1 MRTMANAIA
10 LISSTSGIAKMSRR
24 KKYMRRYLIA
34 EARRSGEKFIAHYR
48 LDAIRQGF
56 IFERMKT
63 ISSWFL
69 IFALIAAF
77 APRASAQDAAT
88 QEQLDKL
95 SGQIQ
100 DILDAQAEQGKRID
114 ALEKKISDMQDQL
127 NKPAGNDFASTD
139 DLKKLAEQ
147 VQEIDKKRQ
156 EDNQKILDALEKLGK
171 SGGGDYR
178 KPDVS
183 PNPTPVNNTPI
194 ANGSNPQQGYE
205 YTIAPGNTLSAIA
218 KAYRAQGV
226 KVTVSQILA
235 ANPGLSANNLIVGKK
250 IFIPS
255 PQ

>member
-1 MRTMANAIA
+1 
-10 LISSTSGIAKMSRR
+10 MSRR
-24 KKYMRRYLIA
+24 TKYMRGYLIA
-34 EARRSGEKFIAHYR
+34 DARRSGEKYISHSR

-56 IFERMKT
+56 IFGRMKT
-63 ISSWFL
+63 ISVWFC
-69 IFALIAAF
+69 IFSLLAAVT
-77 APRASAQDAAT
+77 PRASAQDAAT

-114 ALEKKISDMQDQL
+114 ALEKKISDLSDKV
-127 NKPAGNDFASTD
+127 NTPAGNDYASTD

-156 EDNQKILDALEKLGK
+156 DDNQKILDALEKLAK
-171 SGGGDYR
+171 SGGGDYHR
-178 KPDVS
+178 PDIS
-183 PNPTPVNNTPI
+183 PNPTPINNTPPQTS
-194 ANGSNPQQGYE
+194 NGGPQQGYE
-205 YTIAPGNTLSAIA
+205 YTIQSGNTLSAIA

-235 ANPGLSANNLIVGKK
+235 ANPGLNANSLIVGKK
-250 IFIPS
+250 IFIPA

>member
-1 MRTMANAIA
+1 M
-10 LISSTSGIAKMSRR
+10 
-24 KKYMRRYLIA
+24 
-34 EARRSGEKFIAHYR
+34 HYR

-63 ISSWFL
+63 ILSWL
-69 IFALIAAF
+69 VTFALIAAF
-77 APRASAQDAAT
+77 TPRASAQDAAT
-88 QEQLDKL
+88 QAELDKL

-100 DILDAQAEQGKRID
+100 DVQDALSAQDKRIE
-114 ALEKKISDMQDQL
+114 ALEKKVSDLQDQV
-127 NKPAGNDFASTD
+127 NKPAGNDFAGAD

-171 SGGGDYR
+171 SGGGAEVDLHHT
-178 KPDVS
+178 PDVPTGPTGGNS
-183 PNPTPVNNTPI
+183 NPPN
-194 ANGSNPQQGYE
+194 AAGPQQGYE
-205 YTIAPGNTLSAIA
+205 YTIQAGNTLSAIA

-226 KVTVSQILA
+226 RVTVNQILA
-235 ANPGLSANNLIVGKK
+235 ANPGLNPNSLIVGKK

>member
-1 MRTMANAIA
+1 
-10 LISSTSGIAKMSRR
+10 MSRR

-34 EARRSGEKFIAHYR
+34 EARRSGEKFFAHYR

-69 IFALIAAF
+69 IFALIAAC

-114 ALEKKISDMQDQL
+114 ALEKKVSDMQDQL
-127 NKPAGNDFASTD
+127 NKPTGNDFASTD

-156 EDNQKILDALEKLGK
+156 DDNQKILDALEKLGK
-171 SGGGDYR
+171 SGGGGHG
-178 KPDVS
+178 DVS
-183 PNPTPVNNTPI
+183 PNPPPVNNTPTTGTT
-194 ANGSNPQQGYE
+194 ASGGQGYE
-205 YTIAPGNTLSAIA
+205 YTIQSGNTLSAIA

-250 IFIPS
+250 IFIPA

>member
-1 MRTMANAIA
+1 
-10 LISSTSGIAKMSRR
+10 
-24 KKYMRRYLIA
+24 
-34 EARRSGEKFIAHYR
+34 
-48 LDAIRQGF
+48 
-56 IFERMKT
+56 MKT
-63 ISSWFL
+63 ISSWL
-69 IFALIAAF
+69 VTFALIAAF
-77 APRASAQDAAT
+77 TPRVSAQDAAT
-88 QEQLDKL
+88 QAELDKL

-100 DILDAQAEQGKRID
+100 DVQDTLATQDKRIE
-114 ALEKKISDMQDQL
+114 ALEKKVSDMQDKV
-127 NKPAGNDFASTD
+127 NTPAGNDYASTD

-147 VQEIDKKRQ
+147 VQEVDKKRQ